1 MVVLMRIAKYAKPCT
16 VLFFCYVIFTSL
28 AILSSLIN
36 FGLLTPLLRVLLDQE
51 ELKNIISGCNELPTF
66 SLDLKYFLQVFH
78 YWFAVTIKAY
88 GKIGALYFLSCSLVV
103 GSILNGVAR
112 YIADLA
118 VAKIRINVV
127 YNLRVT
133 LFEKILTLPLQ
144 HFSDKKGGNILSH
157 VSADVQEVE
166 HIVHDAVRLC
176 FKETI
181 HLLYYLGAL
190 CYMSLELTCVV
201 IVFLPLVGFVLAMIT
216 HKLKLITGAVQAS
229 LANMTHLAKE
239 VLSGIY
245 LVKAFGAEQ
254 YMLEKFQTENIN
266 YSDKNRSMAYRASFG
281 APIAELLSV
290 VATATVLFYGGRMVL
305 VGGNNL
311 TISLFCTYVLIC
323 SQLLVPIKMIVRY
336 ITHIQRGLAAARR
349 IFHMLDLAVKPAT
362 ASISHRDVHY
372 TFNDGI
378 VFDNVSFAYSRNQ
391 EILHS
396 ISFEIK
402 KGQKVAIVGSS
413 GSGKSTILSLCMGL
427 YQPNC
432 GRIIIDNM
440 PLQEMDRSIL
450 HQLFGVVT
458 QDPVLFH
465 DTVANN
471 IRLHRTSLPVE
482 DVIQASKVALVD
494 DFVQNLPNGYETI
507 IGDRGSRLSSG
518 QKQRIC
524 IARAILNDPPIL
536 IFDEATSNMD
546 ASSEYDIYNN
556 LRSFT
561 RDKTFIVVTH
571 KLSTITHVDKIIVID
586 EGRIVEEGAHQSLL
600 AKGGAYHKLFT
611 LHQRD
616 GA

>member
-16 VLFFCYVIFTSL
+16 ALFFCYFIFTSL

-36 FGLLTPLLRVLLDQE
+36 FGLLTPLLRVLFDQE
-51 ELKNIISGCNELPTF
+51 ELKNIISRCHELPTF
-66 SLDLKYFLQVFH
+66 YWNPKYFLQVFH
-78 YWFAVTIKAY
+78 YWFAITIKSY
-88 GKIGALYFLSCSLVV
+88 GKIGALYFLSCSLVL
-103 GSILNGVAR
+103 GSILNGIAR

-127 YNLRVT
+127 YNLRLT
-133 LFEKILTLPLQ
+133 IFKKILTLPLQ
-144 HFSDKKGGNILSH
+144 QFSDRKSGNILSH

-190 CYMSLELTCVV
+190 CYMSLELTCVA
-201 IVFLPLVGFVLAMIT
+201 IVFLPIVGFVLAMIT

-229 LANMTHLAKE
+229 LANMMHLAKE

-245 LVKAFGAEQ
+245 LVKVFGAEQ
-254 YMLEKFQTENIN
+254 YMLEKFQAENIH

-281 APIAELLSV
+281 SPIAELFSV
-290 VATATVLFYGGRMVL
+290 IATAIVLFYGGRMVIG
-305 VGGNNL
+305 GGNKL
-311 TISLFCTYVLIC
+311 TASLFCTYVLIC

-336 ITHIQRGLAAARR
+336 VTHIQRGLTAARR
-349 IFHMLDLAVKPAT
+349 IFHMLDLAVQPNK
-362 ASISHRDVHY
+362 ASVSHGGVHY

-378 VFDNVSFAYSRNQ
+378 VFDNVSFSYGQNQ
-391 EILHS
+391 EVLHN

-402 KGQKVAIVGSS
+402 RGQKVAIVGAS

-432 GRIIIDNM
+432 GRITMDKVS
-440 PLQEMDRSIL
+440 LQEMDRSL
-450 HQLFGVVT
+450 LNQLFGVVT
-458 QDPVLFH
+458 QDPILFH

-471 IRLHRTSLPVE
+471 IRLHRTSLSIE

-494 DFVQNLPNGYETI
+494 DFVQNLPNGYDTI
-507 IGDRGSRLSSG
+507 VGDRGSKLSSG

-524 IARAILNDPPIL
+524 IARALLSNPPIL
-536 IFDEATSNMD
+536 IFDEATSNVD
-546 ASSEYDIYNN
+546 TSSEYDIYNN
-556 LRSFT
+556 LQSFT
-561 RDKTFIVVTH
+561 KDKTFIVVTH

-586 EGRIVEEGAHQSLL
+586 EGRIVEEGTHQSLL
-600 AKGGAYHKLFT
+600 AKGGVYRKLFA

-616 GA
+616 RS